1 MRQSLRITLL
11 LMATLWST
19 LLAACGGVLVEA
31 PSDAAQPSPSGSPS
45 VVAAAPSATTAPSAT
60 SAPTTT
66 FVPTAMATP
75 SVSAAPTATATVA
88 TATTEPTVSSTP
100 TATTTVAASPDGAA
114 TASPSAAVRPDLRGQ
129 IAFVRD
135 GSIYVYQ
142 PQTGA
147 VNLLVEDGRDP
158 QFSRDGTQIV
168 FVRDDG
174 LYLAAA
180 DGTNERQIASQTSIQ
195 SPRWT
200 DDGSKVAFERVV
212 DPTVFGRGEI
222 WTIELPNGEPVRVA
236 AGADP
241 AWAPDGKRL
250 TYVSEAEGA
259 IRRNQLRLT
268 NWQGQRDWGV
278 IRTIPANTPSIGI
291 PGNQLPPSDL
301 EHLLFAPVWDAEGKV
316 IYVPALVLMQVET
329 DFVILERADATN
341 GGSIFLTELP
351 FGVLDAVS
359 SPDRRAV
366 LFTTG
371 SARGDIQLFARP
383 IAADASD
390 GAYSWAQTRE
400 VAMNEAPAWSPTSDA
415 VAYIRCSLDDP
426 NRCDLALLKPGLEQP
441 EVLVPN
447 LFAGAAA
454 DRGASLSIA
463 WGQ

>member
-75 SVSAAPTATATVA
+75 SVSAAHTATATVA

-195 SPRWT
+195 
-200 DDGSKVAFERVV
+200 
-212 DPTVFGRGEI
+212 
-222 WTIELPNGEPVRVA
+222 
-236 AGADP
+236 
-241 AWAPDGKRL
+241 
-250 TYVSEAEGA
+250 
-259 IRRNQLRLT
+259 
-268 NWQGQRDWGV
+268 
-278 IRTIPANTPSIGI
+278 
-291 PGNQLPPSDL
+291 
-301 EHLLFAPVWDAEGKV
+301 
-316 IYVPALVLMQVET
+316 
-329 DFVILERADATN
+329 
-341 GGSIFLTELP
+341 
-351 FGVLDAVS
+351 
-359 SPDRRAV
+359 
-366 LFTTG
+366 
-371 SARGDIQLFARP
+371 
-383 IAADASD
+383 
-390 GAYSWAQTRE
+390 
-400 VAMNEAPAWSPTSDA
+400 
-415 VAYIRCSLDDP
+415 
-426 NRCDLALLKPGLEQP
+426 
-441 EVLVPN
+441 
-447 LFAGAAA
+447 
-454 DRGASLSIA
+454 
-463 WGQ
+463 